1 MNNKENE
8 SKYLRYLPGIYQPED
23 KDNFLGRFLKAFENI
38 LSAYSLPQVDIKNP
52 ASLASR
58 LRDVKDPLS
67 LYLRNLFSQETVSLL
82 DGYDG
87 SSPPSEALINALSV
101 EFNNLLLKQIY
112 DKNGFKQV
120 KLTDTVQELIET
132 GSKTGSNDL
141 VLLNLSILE
150 EAFPNDIGKKKGIEE
165 ILDCIQDYFDPDKTP
180 LEFLSWLAGW
190 MALILKE
197 EKDWNADNARK
208 KRDLIAKI
216 IPLYQKR
223 GTLDGLKEYIKIYVG
238 EDVKISIFEFLDP
251 FRVGVTST
259 VGMNTVVGEG
269 LPYYFQVFMEL
280 PMLDRVMLEK
290 KKKAIIDI
298 IDQEKPAHTYY
309 VLVIQAPTMQIA
321 YHSTVGVDT
330 LLGGLIMGKNSD

>member
-1 MNNKENE
+1 MNNKEDQ
-8 SKYLRYLPGIYQPED
+8 SKYLRYLPGIYQPEE

-38 LSAYSLPQVDIKNP
+38 LSAYSLTQVDIKNP

-58 LRDVKDPLS
+58 LRDVNDPLS
-67 LYLRNLFSQETVSLL
+67 LHLRKLFSPKTVSLL

-87 SSPPSEALINALSV
+87 SSPPSEALINALSF
-101 EFNNLLLKQIY
+101 EFNDLLFKPLY
-112 DKNGFKQV
+112 DEKGFCQV
-120 KLTDTVQELIET
+120 ILTDTTKELIKKNPA
-132 GSKTGSNDL
+132 GNDL
-141 VLLNLSILE
+141 VLLNLSLLE
-150 EAFPNDIGKKKGIEE
+150 EAFPDDIEKQKGIEE

-309 VLVIQAPTMQIA
+309 LLVIQAPTMQIS

>member
-1 MNNKENE
+1 MNNKENQ
-8 SKYLRYLPGIYQPED
+8 SKYLRYLPGIYQPEE

-38 LSAYSLPQVDIKNP
+38 LSTYSLPQVDIKNP

-58 LRDVKDPLS
+58 LRDVHDPLS
-67 LYLRNLFSQETVSLL
+67 LHLRKLFSQETISLL

-87 SSPPSEALINALSV
+87 LSPPSEALINALSV
-101 EFNNLLLKQIY
+101 EFNNLLLKPVY
-112 DKNGFKQV
+112 DEKGFRKV
-120 KLTDTVQELIET
+120 ILTDPIKEFIKKNP
-132 GSKTGSNDL
+132 GGNDL
-141 VLLNLSILE
+141 VLLNLGVLE
-150 EAFPNDIGKKKGIEE
+150 KAFPDEIGKKKGIEE

-269 LPYYFQVFMEL
+269 RPYYFQVFMEL

-309 VLVIQAPTMQIA
+309 MLVIQAPTMQIS
-321 YHSTVGVDT
+321 YHSTVGIDT
-330 LLGGLIMGKNSD
+330 LLGGLIMGKNSE

>member
-8 SKYLRYLPGIYQPED
+8 SQYLRYLPGIYQPEE

-38 LSAYSLPQVDIKNP
+38 LSTYSLPQVDIKNP
-52 ASLASR
+52 ARLASR
-58 LRDVKDPLS
+58 LRDVHDPLS
-67 LYLRNLFSQETVSLL
+67 QHLRNLFSQETVSLL
-82 DGYDG
+82 DEYDG
-87 SSPPSEALINALSV
+87 LSPPSEALINALST
-101 EFNNLLLKQIY
+101 EFNNLLFKPIY
-112 DKNGFKQV
+112 DEKGFKQV
-120 KLTDTVQELIET
+120 ILTDTVKELIKKSP
-132 GSKTGSNDL
+132 GGNGRA
-141 VLLNLSILE
+141 LLNLSVLE
-150 EAFPNDIGKKKGIEE
+150 EAFPGEIGKRKGIEE
-165 ILDCIQDYFDPDKTP
+165 ILDCIQDYFDPAETP
-180 LEFLSWLAGW
+180 VEFLPWLAGW

-197 EKDWNADNARK
+197 EKDWNAGNARK

-238 EDVKISIFEFLDP
+238 EDVRISIFEFLDP

-259 VGMNTVVGEG
+259 VGMNTAVGEG
-269 LPYYFQVFMEL
+269 CPYYFQVFMEL

-309 VLVIQAPTMQIA
+309 VLVIRAPTMQIS

-330 LLGGLIMGKNSD
+330 LLGGLITGKNSD

>member
-1 MNNKENE
+1 MNNKDNQ
-8 SKYLRYLPGIYQPED
+8 SKYLRYLPGIYQPEE

-52 ASLASR
+52 ASLVSR
-58 LRDVKDPLS
+58 LRDVNDPLS

-87 SSPPSEALINALSV
+87 SSPPSEALINALSL
-101 EFNNLLLKQIY
+101 EFNNLLLKPVY
-112 DKNGFKQV
+112 DEKGFRKV
-120 KLTDTVQELIET
+120 ILTGPTKELIKKSP
-132 GSKTGSNDL
+132 GGNDL
-141 VLLNLSILE
+141 VLLNLSVLE
-150 EAFPNDIGKKKGIEE
+150 EAFPDVIGKKKGIEE

-269 LPYYFQVFMEL
+269 RPYYFQVFMEL

>member
-8 SKYLRYLPGIYQPED
+8 SKYLRYLPGIYQPEE

-58 LRDVKDPLS
+58 LRDVNDPLS
-67 LYLRNLFSQETVSLL
+67 LYLRKLFSQETVSLL
-82 DGYDG
+82 DEYDG
-87 SSPPSEALINALSV
+87 LSPPSDALINALSV
-101 EFNNLLLKQIY
+101 EFNNLLLKPVY
-112 DKNGFKQV
+112 DEKGFRKV
-120 KLTDTVQELIET
+120 ILTGPTKELIKKNPA
-132 GSKTGSNDL
+132 GNDL
-141 VLLNLSILE
+141 VLLNLSVLE
-150 EAFPNDIGKKKGIEE
+150 EAFPDEIGKKKGIEE

-269 LPYYFQVFMEL
+269 RPYYFQVFMEL

-309 VLVIQAPTMQIA
+309 VLVIQAPTMQIS

>member
-1 MNNKENE
+1 MNNKENQ
-8 SKYLRYLPGIYQPED
+8 SKYLRYLPGIYLPEE
-23 KDNFLGRFLKAFENI
+23 KDDFLGRFLKAFENI

-52 ASLASR
+52 ASLVSK
-58 LRDVKDPLS
+58 LRDVNDPLS

-87 SSPPSEALINALSV
+87 SSPPSEALINALSL
-101 EFNNLLLKQIY
+101 EFNNLLLKPVY
-112 DKNGFKQV
+112 DEKGFKKV
-120 KLTDTVQELIET
+120 ILTGPTKELIKKNP
-132 GSKTGSNDL
+132 GGNDL
-141 VLLNLSILE
+141 AILNLSVLE
-150 EAFPNDIGKKKGIEE
+150 EAFPNDIVKKKGIEE

>member
-1 MNNKENE
+1 MNNKENQ
-8 SKYLRYLPGIYQPED
+8 SKYLRYLPGIYQPEE
-23 KDNFLGRFLKAFENI
+23 KDDFLGRFLKAFENI
-38 LSAYSLPQVDIKNP
+38 LSTYSVPQVDIKNP
-52 ASLASR
+52 ASLVSR
-58 LRDVKDPLS
+58 LRDVNDPLS

-87 SSPPSEALINALSV
+87 SSPPSEALINALSL
-101 EFNNLLLKQIY
+101 EFNNLLLRPVY
-112 DKNGFKQV
+112 DENGFKKV
-120 KLTDTVQELIET
+120 ILTGTTKELIKKNPA
-132 GSKTGSNDL
+132 GDDL
-141 VLLNLSILE
+141 VLLNLSVLE

-223 GTLDGLKEYIKIYVG
+223 GTLDGLREYIKIYVG

>member
-8 SKYLRYLPGIYQPED
+8 SKYLRYLPGIYQTEEM
-23 KDNFLGRFLKAFENI
+23 DNFSGRFLKAFENI
-38 LSAYSLPQVDIKNP
+38 LSTYSLSQVDIKNP
-52 ASLASR
+52 ASLVSR
-58 LRDVKDPLS
+58 LRDVQDPLTQ
-67 LYLRNLFSQETVSLL
+67 YLRTLFSQGTNLLL
-82 DGYDG
+82 DEYDG
-87 SSPPSEALINALSV
+87 LSPPSEALINALSM
-101 EFNNLLLKQIY
+101 EFNNLLLKPIY
-112 DKNGFKQV
+112 DENGFQQII
-120 KLTDTVQELIET
+120 LTDEIK
-132 GSKTGSNDL
+132 GSIKKNLKGNDL
-141 VLLNLSILE
+141 SLLNLTLLE
-150 EAFPNDIGKKKGIEE
+150 EAFPDDIAKRKGIEE
-165 ILDCIQDYFDPDKTP
+165 ILDHIQDYFDPVRTP
-180 LEFLSWLAGW
+180 LEFQQWLAGW

-216 IPLYQKR
+216 IPLYQER

-251 FRVGVTST
+251 FQVGVTST

-269 LPYYFQVFMEL
+269 RPYYFQVFMEL

-298 IDQEKPAHTYY
+298 IDLEKPAHTYY
-309 VLVIQAPTMQIA
+309 VLVIQAPTMQIF

-330 LLGGLIMGKNSD
+330 LLGGLIMGKNND

>member
-8 SKYLRYLPGIYQPED
+8 SKYLRYLPGIYQPEEKED
-23 KDNFLGRFLKAFENI
+23 DFLGRFLKAFENI
-38 LSAYSLPQVDIKNP
+38 LSTYSLPQVDIKNP

-58 LRDVKDPLS
+58 LRDVNDPLS
-67 LYLRNLFSQETVSLL
+67 LYLRKLFSQETVSLL

-87 SSPPSEALINALSV
+87 LSSPSEALINALSV
-101 EFNNLLLKQIY
+101 EFNNLLLKPIY
-112 DKNGFKQV
+112 DETGFQQV
-120 KLTDTVQELIET
+120 ILTDAIKELINKNPK
-132 GSKTGSNDL
+132 GNDL
-141 VLLNLSILE
+141 ALLNLTLLE
-150 EAFPNDIGKKKGIEE
+150 VAFPDDIAKRKGIEE

-197 EKDWNADNARK
+197 ETDWNADNARK

-238 EDVKISIFEFLDP
+238 EDVKVSIFEFLEP

-269 LPYYFQVFMEL
+269 LPYYFQIYMEL
-280 PMLDRVMLEK
+280 AVPDRILLEK
-290 KKKAIIDI
+290 KRQAINDI
-298 IDQEKPAHTYY
+298 INQEKPAHTYY
-309 VLVIQAPTMQIA
+309 TLIIQVPTMQIA
-321 YHSTVGVDT
+321 VHSTVGLDT
-330 LLGGLIMGKNSD
+330 MLGGIINE